1 MLHIEGE
8 LFVRSFRG
16 RHGRFNIGKLVTDVG
31 EFSVKDV
38 SIDELDEGAYLGS
51 FAIER
56 LFLVNS
62 QLPSGAIIVEMRAR
76 LALMTLHAD
85 RPTATVEAVGIEE
98 RDPIDE
104 PEADSSAEVPAQ
116 QQAPVASLEPEHQ
129 HPTEPAEAG
138 SPLPDEAP
146 ADPDAAL
153 FAELWP
159 LGTEVRLDPAVGRP
173 LMRQQIDALKRRGYR
188 YNAQHQVW
196 RLAA

>member
-1 MLHIEGE
+1 MLHTEGE

-76 LALMTLHAD
+76 LATMTLHAD

-104 PEADSSAEVPAQ
+104 PEAVSSADAPAQ
-116 QQAPVASLEPEHQ
+116 SPAPGASSEPEQ
-129 HPTEPAEAG
+129 QDPTEISDADTA
-138 SPLPDEAP
+138 SSDESQL
-146 ADPDAAL
+146 DPDAAL